1 MATADGLFIA
11 AQAEGEH
18 DLPAMAD
25 LLADSLEAAALRLG

>member
-11 AQAEGEH
+11 AQAEGED
-18 DLPAMAD
+18 DLPGMAD